1 MEQDL
6 EVLDDMFVL
15 ENSLVI
21 FNSFWLNV
29 NDNGNIIA
37 L

>member
-1 MEQDL
+1 MMSEFEHGMEQDL

-21 FNSFWLNV
+21 FNSF
-29 NDNGNIIA
+29 
-37 L
+37 